1 MPPDASAVA
10 RAVDRAIARASRR
23 DTPAR
28 AHRTMQVNALFKKAA
43 PAPAKTAKAPAK
55 TQIKKAPAKAPSLPS
70 LPNPFGGDAPK
81 ASAKTVKKAAPAKKA
96 VAKKAPV
103 KKAPVKKAPVAKKA
117 AKSPTAAKE
126 ALAKWYGAYLLKRI
140 G

>member
-1 MPPDASAVA
+1 
-10 RAVDRAIARASRR
+10 
-23 DTPAR
+23 
-28 AHRTMQVNALFKKAA
+28 MQVNALFKKAA

-55 TQIKKAPAKAPSLPS
+55 TQIKKAPAASPSLPS

-96 VAKKAPV
+96 VAKKVA
-103 KKAPVKKAPVAKKA
+103 VKKAPVAKKA

>member
-1 MPPDASAVA
+1 
-10 RAVDRAIARASRR
+10 
-23 DTPAR
+23 
-28 AHRTMQVNALFKKAA
+28 MQVNALLKKAA

-55 TQIKKAPAKAPSLPS
+55 TQIKRAPAASPSLPS

-103 KKAPVKKAPVAKKA
+103 KKAPVKKKAPVAKKA

-126 ALAKWYGAYLLKRI
+126 ALAKWYGAYLLKAI